1 MSTIANEL
9 PELSLNKMIID
20 SVGGAMRKVLEHCA
34 NRINDNFESLS
45 EFTDPAERLQAI
57 VMLFGL
63 DGETTTKIVKP
74 KRGEKSKTTKA
85 KAEKKLLVPLFYY
98 ATKLNGKTVQND
110 TSKPFLCQGLTAGL
124 YSQCPEKPLDNCQ
137 YCKKCQKEAD
147 ANGGIPKR
155 GNVEMRLDQLATDA
169 YKFTPPGS
177 KTAKKIYPLQYAHQ
191 KGFTTE
197 QFDQMLTEF
206 NMTEN
211 SKAAIKFIPEKKGK
225 AKAKAKKNLT
235 KDMSDEEEETPK
247 GNTIAN
253 LPPVPAD
260 KNDEDGNDDDD
271 ARSTY
276 SDATEA
282 TQSTDYPTDD
292 EGENDDEDEDD
303 KKVKTVKVE
312 PLIIDIKDYHII
324 DIDDVKY
331 GALKTTKES
340 EVPYDIHEVVDYVE
354 EKVTTKN
361 GKQKTLR
368 TYKLKQSRAQYDP
381 NNATIIKK

>member
-1 MSTIANEL
+1 MSAIANEL
-9 PELSLNKMIID
+9 PELSLNKIIID
-20 SVGGAMRKVLEHCA
+20 SVSKAMQKVLEHCA
-34 NRINDNFESLS
+34 KSINDNFESLS
-45 EFTDPAERLQAI
+45 QFTDPAERLEAI
-57 VMLFGL
+57 VTLFGL

-98 ATKLNGKTVQND
+98 ATKVNGKTVQRD
-110 TSKPFLCQGLTAGL
+110 TSNPELCQGLTAGL
-124 YSQCPEKPLDNCQ
+124 YSQCPEKPKEGCQ

-147 ANGGIPKR
+147 ANDGMPKR

-177 KTAKKIYPLQYAHQ
+177 KTAKKIYPLQYALQ

-225 AKAKAKKNLT
+225 AKANAKKNLT
-235 KDMSDEEEETPK
+235 KDMSDEEETPK

-260 KNDEDGNDDDD
+260 KNNDEDGNDDDD

-276 SDATEA
+276 SDATQA
-282 TQSTDYPTDD
+282 TDFPTDD

-303 KKVKTVKVE
+303 QKVE

-368 TYKLKQSRAQYDP
+368 TYKLKQSKAQYDP

>member
-1 MSTIANEL
+1 
-9 PELSLNKMIID
+9 
-20 SVGGAMRKVLEHCA
+20 
-34 NRINDNFESLS
+34 
-45 EFTDPAERLQAI
+45 
-57 VMLFGL
+57 
-63 DGETTTKIVKP
+63 
-74 KRGEKSKTTKA
+74 
-85 KAEKKLLVPLFYY
+85 
-98 ATKLNGKTVQND
+98 
-110 TSKPFLCQGLTAGL
+110 
-124 YSQCPEKPLDNCQ
+124 
-137 YCKKCQKEAD
+137 
-147 ANGGIPKR
+147 
-155 GNVEMRLDQLATDA
+155 
-169 YKFTPPGS
+169 
-177 KTAKKIYPLQYAHQ
+177 
-191 KGFTTE
+191 
-197 QFDQMLTEF
+197 MLTEF

-225 AKAKAKKNLT
+225 AKANAKKNLT
-235 KDMSDEEEETPK
+235 KDMSDE
-247 GNTIAN
+247 GNTIDN

-260 KNDEDGNDDDD
+260 KNDNEDDDDD

-276 SDATEA
+276 SDGTQAT
-282 TQSTDYPTDD
+282 DFPTDD

-303 KKVKTVKVE
+303 QKAKTVKVE

>member
-1 MSTIANEL
+1 MSAIANEL

-45 EFTDPAERLQAI
+45 QFTDPAERLEAI

-63 DGETTTKIVKP
+63 DSETTTKIVKP

-124 YSQCPEKPLDNCQ
+124 YSQCPEKPKDGCQ

-147 ANGGIPKR
+147 ATNHGMPKR
-155 GNVEMRLDQLATDA
+155 GNVEMRLDQLATDS

-177 KTAKKIYPLQYAHQ
+177 KTAKKIYPLQYALQ
-191 KGFTTE
+191 KGFTPE

-211 SKAAIKFIPEKKGK
+211 SKTAIKFIPEKKGK

-235 KDMSDEEEETPK
+235 KDMSDEEEDTPK

-260 KNDEDGNDDDD
+260 KNNDEDGNDDDD
-271 ARSTY
+271 NASTY

-282 TQSTDYPTDD
+282 TQSTDFP
-292 EGENDDEDEDD
+292 EDDEDEEDED
-303 KKVKTVKVE
+303 RKVE
-312 PLIIDIKDYHII
+312 TLIIDVKDYHTFLI
-324 DIDDVKY
+324 DKIRY
-331 GALKTTKES
+331 AALKSTKKS
-340 EVPYDIHEVVDYVE
+340 QAPFDIHEVVDYE
-354 EKVTTKN
+354 EETVN
-361 GKQKTLR
+361 GKKLR
-368 TYKLKQSRAQYDP
+368 TYKLKQSVAQFDP